1 MGVDASRPSM
11 RTLLRGLLNGFALL
25 WVGDDTR
32 EEMGG
37 RLCNR
42 PPFSVWNRRGP
53 PSNRI
58 EKSIDGPISRHRL
71 PRFRFASQTNPPC
84 APDVSPSEPFD
95 CRDDETP
102 DAAGD
107 ARAHELDRR
116 LGALEVRVFCTL
128 LGLREACDEIATRAE
143 ALGLRPQRI
152 RARLLSSDVRS
163 RLGDSAQAREE
174 QLALHEEAAPW
185 PALARRA
192 GTYLMSTC
200 DRLGLRVEAM
210 HWAQIALSGDA
221 QSEPPAWH
229 AEALMVATMLSVSRA
244 DADYTL
250 VDQAMAAVRTAC
262 EPPMVAATAANFAE
276 VAAECGEVTIASH
289 LADESEA
296 VMLRHPE
303 AASALSWE
311 SVARARL
318 ASGELSAAEHAMRE
332 SLRVE
337 EQLGCCDVNGDPW
350 LSFAELMLAIAN
362 PAGAMEMLD
371 HPRRRARGPLS
382 SWTNTRELRIR
393 SEALAALHRWEE
405 AYRHMVRY
413 VAAYEETRSIEGD
426 RVVAEST
433 AAVAVRQERTR
444 AAYFEQLALTDP
456 LTGLPNRRQA
466 ERWLAEHAKT
476 DRRKGAS
483 AGDGLCLAIADL
495 DHFKCINDTCSH
507 DAGDLVLQRF
517 GSVLQECF
525 NASAHPGTPP
535 MLAARLGGE
544 EFLLAWSGI
553 DLDAALERSDALR
566 ERLRQT
572 SFADIVGGLPV
583 TVSLGLACGRK
594 PVDPGHLLRAA
605 DHCLYQAKHAG
616 RDRVIGTGVEPVRS
630 PCEEKQTV
638 DG

>member
-1 MGVDASRPSM
+1 MSSSNLPDFGA
-11 RTLLRGLLNGFALL
+11 
-25 WVGDDTR
+25 
-32 EEMGG
+32 
-37 RLCNR
+37 NR
-42 PPFSVWNRRGP
+42 
-53 PSNRI
+53 
-58 EKSIDGPISRHRL
+58 
-71 PRFRFASQTNPPC
+71 
-84 APDVSPSEPFD
+84 
-95 CRDDETP
+95 TP
-102 DAAGD
+102 DPDPDAGVK
-107 ARAHELDRR
+107 ALELDRQ
-116 LGALEVRVFCTL
+116 LDALEVRVFCTL
-128 LGLREACDEIATRAE
+128 VGVQEACDEIAARAE
-143 ALGLRPQRI
+143 ALGFLPQRI
-152 RARLLSSDVRS
+152 RARLLSSDLRS
-163 RLGDSAQAREE
+163 RLGDSARARAE
-174 QLALHEEAAPW
+174 QLALHEQAAPW
-185 PALARRA
+185 PVLARRV

-229 AEALMVATMLSVSRA
+229 AEALMVAAMLSVSRS

-250 VDQAMAAVRTAC
+250 VDRALAAVRNAC

-276 VAAECGEVTIASH
+276 VATECGETTIAGH

-311 SVARARL
+311 SVARARM
-318 ASGELSAAEHAMRE
+318 ASGELSAAERAIRE
-332 SLRVE
+332 SLRLE

-350 LSFAELMLAIAN
+350 LSFAELMLAVAN
-362 PAGAMEMLD
+362 PAGALAMLD
-371 HPRRRARGPLS
+371 HPRRSARGPLS

-393 SEALAALHRWEE
+393 SEVFAALHRWEE
-405 AYRHMVRY
+405 AYRQMVRY

-433 AAVAVRQERTR
+433 AAVAVREERAR
-444 AAYFEQLALTDP
+444 AAYFEQLSLTDA

-476 DRRKGAS
+476 DRHQDAS
-483 AGDGLCLAIADL
+483 AGDELCLAIADL

-517 GSVLQECF
+517 GSVLRECV
-525 NASAHPGTPP
+525 NASARPDAAP

-553 DLDAALERSDALR
+553 DLSTALQRSNAFR
-566 ERLRQT
+566 ERLKQT
-572 SFADIVGGLPV
+572 SFADIVGGIPV
-583 TVSLGLACGRK
+583 TVSLGIAYGRK
-594 PVDPGHLLRAA
+594 PVEPGLLLRAA

-616 RDRVIGTGVEPVRS
+616 RDRVIGTGIEPVRS
-630 PCEEKQTV
+630 QSV
-638 DG
+638 Q